1 MNIQNR
7 VAEIQHLFPGV
18 ISCVTIA
25 AAAQFLSNHYGA
37 PQMLFALLLG
47 LSFHFLTESEPSTP
61 GIEFASSTLL
71 RTGVALLG
79 FRITFADVTSLGV
92 INVGL
97 VVSGVVATIFAGIVF
112 SYLFGRRVRFGL
124 LTGGSVAICGAS
136 AALAISTIFPKSAQ
150 RERDTIF
157 TVIVVTTFST
167 IAMVVYPLIT
177 DWLALDDQSA
187 GLFLGATIHDV
198 AQVVGAGY
206 SVSPDAGD
214 TATLFKLIR
223 VAMLVPVV
231 LLLSFAFREKEAK
244 VGWSIVPLFIVGFC
258 VAVVINSTGLLPER
272 LHEFLVDTSRW
283 CLVAGIVAI
292 GIKARLQNIFTIG
305 YTATLLVLVETAFIA
320 LWILGGLK
328 LL

>member
-1 MNIQNR
+1 MLNVQKPMS
-7 VAEIQHLFPGV
+7 AAQMLFPGV

-47 LSFHFLTESEPSTP
+47 LAFHFLTESESSTP

-79 FRITFADVTSLGV
+79 FRITFADVTSLGGF
-92 INVGL
+92 NVGL
-97 VVSGVVATIFAGIVF
+97 VVSGVLATILAGVLF
-112 SYLFGRRVRFGL
+112 SFLFGRRVRFGL
-124 LTGGSVAICGAS
+124 LTGGSVAICG
-136 AALAISTIFPKSAQ
+136 
-150 RERDTIF
+150 
-157 TVIVVTTFST
+157 
-167 IAMVVYPLIT
+167 
-177 DWLALDDQSA
+177 
-187 GLFLGATIHDV
+187 TIHDV

-206 SVSPDAGD
+206 SVSPEAGD

-231 LLLSFAFREKEAK
+231 LLLSFAFREKETQ

-258 VAVVINSTGLLPER
+258 AAVVINSLGLLPEW
-272 LHEFLVDTSRW
+272 LHTFLVDTSRW

-292 GIKARLQNIFTIG
+292 GIKARLQSIFTIG
-305 YTATLLVLVETAFIA
+305 YTATLVVLLETGFIA
-320 LWILGGLK
+320 LWVLGGLK
-328 LL
+328 ML

>member
-1 MNIQNR
+1 MSAAQM
-7 VAEIQHLFPGV
+7 LFPGV

-47 LSFHFLTESEPSTP
+47 LAFHFLTESESSTP

-79 FRITFADVTSLGV
+79 FRITFADVTSLGGF
-92 INVGL
+92 NVGL
-97 VVSGVVATIFAGIVF
+97 VVSGVLATILAGVLF
-112 SYLFGRRVRFGL
+112 SFLFGRRVRFGL

-167 IAMVVYPLIT
+167 IAMVVYPIIT
-177 DWLALDDQSA
+177 DWLKLDDQSA

-206 SVSPDAGD
+206 SVSPEAGD

-231 LLLSFAFREKEAK
+231 LLLSFAFREKETQ

-258 VAVVINSTGLLPER
+258 AAVVINSLGLLPEW
-272 LHEFLVDTSRW
+272 LHTFLVDTSRW

-292 GIKARLQNIFTIG
+292 GIKARLQSIFTIG
-305 YTATLLVLVETAFIA
+305 YTATLVVLLETGFIA
-320 LWILGGLK
+320 LWVLGGLK
-328 LL
+328 ML